1 MPKSRLSTAVD
12 TDPLASARALCPG
25 CTDASMIEA
34 ALRACAVNLDS
45 LESLS
50 VGRLVERIGTLSA
63 QRMRQLCAALA
74 IAVDC

>member
-1 MPKSRLSTAVD
+1 
-12 TDPLASARALCPG
+12 
-25 CTDASMIEA
+25 MIEA

-63 QRMRQLCAALA
+63 QRMRQLCAVLA